1 MTTSKNILTIQGK
14 EYRLADK
21 EYRKNVDLKDYT
33 KIIKDSVIKVLDI
46 SEKNI
51 LVESHHFIILN
62 FDVSNSN
69 SREIGKELSGYKSP
83 MKSLC
88 INRPVIFVG
97 EKTDSGRRYM
107 FANSKY
113 RKKVDLKDYAD
124 IIEKCVYSVSPDANI
139 EIHNDSYVINTP
151 ITTGQAREIGKR
163 MGKET
168 LLKIYALDRYV
179 LFEGRNVIITM

>member
-1 MTTSKNILTIQGK
+1 MTTSKSVVAIQGK

-33 KIIKDSVIKVLDI
+33 
-46 SEKNI
+46 
-51 LVESHHFIILN
+51 
-62 FDVSNSN
+62 
-69 SREIGKELSGYKSP
+69 
-83 MKSLC
+83 
-88 INRPVIFVG
+88 
-97 EKTDSGRRYM
+97 
-107 FANSKY
+107 
-113 RKKVDLKDYAD
+113 D
-124 IIEKCVYSVSPDANI
+124 IIEKCVYSLSPDANI